1 MNAKVYGFTHSPW
14 VQAVL
19 LALYA
24 KEVDYDLYV
33 SPPYEVFKKWGVYMP
48 AVSLNEEPWEI
59 ESTQIL
65 TKLGY
70 IPILVDELKAANNA
84 WQGVLHRTDNPFRF
98 FLNFARGGQ
107 ISGSLMNDTVSNF
120 LLSFVAFYMFMLINI
135 GKWTL
140 KQKEPDDFGNQFL
153 YWENILYASK
163 FPFIDGEKPGTR
175 DFILFGVVQC
185 HSSIPVPALDALL
198 NDERLKNLRRWILTM
213 QKRFQEYPY
222 LYSIKYF
229 GSDASQPNNAGIFQI
244 GVFFVG
250 LFIMF
255 LLLPISIAAVLK
267 LMSRVKDYRIKNF

>member
-19 LALYA
+19 LALYD
-24 KEVDYDLYV
+24 KELDYDLSV
-33 SPPYEVFKKWGVYMP
+33 RPPYDVFKKWGVYMP

-59 ESTQIL
+59 ESTEIL

-70 IPILVDELKAANNA
+70 KPILADELKAANSA

-107 ISGSLMNDTVSNF
+107 ISGSLLNNSVNNF
-120 LLSFVAFYMFMLINI
+120 FLSFVAFYMFMLINI

-153 YWENILYASK
+153 YWENTLHASK
-163 FPFIDGEKPGTR
+163 CPFIDGEKPGTR

-198 NDERLKNLRRWILTM
+198 IDERLNNLRTWIVTM

-222 LYSIKYF
+222 LYSVKHF
-229 GSDASQPNNAGIFQI
+229 GSDASQPKNAGIFQM
-244 GVFFVG
+244 GVFFIG
-250 LFIMF
+250 LSIIF

-267 LMSRVKDYRIKNF
+267 LMSRVEDYRIKSF

>member
-19 LALYA
+19 LALYD
-24 KEVDYDLYV
+24 KELEYDLYV
-33 SPPYEVFKKWGVYMP
+33 RPPYEVFKKWGVYMP
-48 AVSLNEEPWEI
+48 VVSLNEEPWEI
-59 ESTQIL
+59 ESTKIL

-70 IPILVDELKAANNA
+70 KPILPDELKAVNSA

-98 FLNFARGGQ
+98 FLNFAGGGQ
-107 ISGSLMNDTVSNF
+107 LSGSLINNTVSNF

-153 YWENILYASK
+153 YWENILHASK
-163 FPFIDGEKPGTR
+163 CPFIDGEKPGTR

-198 NDERLKNLRRWILTM
+198 NDERLKNLRTWILTM

-222 LYSIKYF
+222 LYSCLLYT
-229 GSDASQPNNAGIFQI
+229 SDAA
-244 GVFFVG
+244 
-250 LFIMF
+250 
-255 LLLPISIAAVLK
+255 
-267 LMSRVKDYRIKNF
+267 DE

>member
-1 MNAKVYGFTHSPW
+1 MSVKVYGFSHSPW

-19 LALYA
+19 LALDD
-24 KEVDYDLYV
+24 KELEYDLYV
-33 SPPYEVFKKWGVYMP
+33 RPPYKVFKKWGVYMP

-65 TKLGY
+65 IKLGY
-70 IPILVDELKAANNA
+70 KPIFADELKAANNA

-98 FLNFARGGQ
+98 FLNFASGAQ
-107 ISGSLMNDTVSNF
+107 ISGSLINNTVSNF
-120 LLSFVAFYMFMLINI
+120 FLSFVAFYMFMLINI

-140 KQKEPDDFGNQFL
+140 KQKEPDDFGHQFL
-153 YWENILYASK
+153 YWENILHASK
-163 FPFIDGEKPGTR
+163 YPFIDGEKPGTR

-198 NDERLKNLRRWILTM
+198 IDERLNNLRTWIATM

-222 LYSIKYF
+222 LYSVKYF
-229 GSDASQPNNAGIFQI
+229 GSDASQPKNAGIFQM
-244 GVFFVG
+244 GVFFIG
-250 LFIMF
+250 LSIIF

-267 LMSRVKDYRIKNF
+267 LMSRVEDYRIKSF

>member
-1 MNAKVYGFTHSPW
+1 MCTKVYGFTHSPW

-19 LALYA
+19 LALYD
-24 KEVDYDLYV
+24 KEQEYDLHIR
-33 SPPYEVFKKWGVYMP
+33 PPYDVFKKWGVYMP
-48 AVSLNEEPWEI
+48 AVSLDDGPWEI
-59 ESTQIL
+59 ESTEIL

-70 IPILVDELKAANNA
+70 KPILADELKAANSA

-107 ISGSLMNDTVSNF
+107 ISKSLLNNSVNNF

-153 YWENILYASK
+153 YWENILHASK
-163 FPFIDGEKPGTR
+163 CPFIEGEKPGTR

-198 NDERLKNLRRWILTM
+198 NDERLKNLRRWILAM

-222 LYSIKYF
+222 LYSVKYF
-229 GSDASQPNNAGIFQI
+229 GPDASQPKNAGIFQT
-244 GVFFVG
+244 GVFFIG
-250 LFIMF
+250 LFIMV

-267 LMSRVKDYRIKNF
+267 LMSRVEDYRIKNF